1 MLMLGFVLCAFS
13 LRVNAPTLPL
23 TFQGGLMGVRVNL
36 ELYTKQGYAMVQLR
50 GAPVGGYLA
59 GRATFAKD
67 GESVLVDDSFERA
80 LRMRFCSVKG
90 VWISENKESVR
101 VAVSLPL
108 FGTRHVTL
116 YQVHVQ

>member
-1 MLMLGFVLCAFS
+1 MLMLRVVLFAFS
-13 LRVNAPTLPL
+13 LRVNAPALPL

-36 ELYTKQGYAMVQLR
+36 ELYDKQGYATVKLR
-50 GAPVGGYLA
+50 GAPVGGQLS

-67 GESVLVDDSFERA
+67 GVSVLMDKAFERA
-80 LRMRFCSVKG
+80 LRVRLCSVKG

-101 VAVSLPL
+101 VAVALPL

-116 YQVHVQ
+116 YQVQD